1 MKVLLKR
8 INSSLIY
15 VVIFISIGFAMTKSS
30 SSEKGYENIRL
41 DISVTDL
48 DNTEASRAV
57 IEHIKKSNDLV
68 EIGSSKDE
76 QLDALYYQ
84 TADVIITIEKG
95 YADKLASGETEGLF
109 REYSVPGT
117 YSTELFDSQLN
128 RYISM
133 VNAYVAGG
141 ESVET
146 ASEKASAA
154 LSAEVETKMYNA
166 DDSGNGALSKPV
178 YYFFKYL
185 AYIFTAVLISG
196 LCPVILA
203 INKKDIRRRVN
214 CSSIS
219 TNSQLFQT
227 TLGIL
232 VYVAGLFLVIM
243 TAAAIL
249 YKSELFTARGLLAI
263 LNASVLI
270 IVAMAICLLIS
281 VIAPAEKSINMISNV
296 IALGMSFLCGVFV
309 PQDLLGS
316 SAVSIGKLLP
326 VFWYVKANNII
337 GEREGEIFSFGSVFA
352 CIGVQLAFVA
362 AIFTVSMVIAKNIR
376 QSKS

>member
-1 MKVLLKR
+1 MKVMLKR

-15 VVIFISIGFAMTKSS
+15 VVIFISIGFGMTKSS
-30 SSEKGYENIRL
+30 SSEKGYENVQL

-48 DNTEASRAV
+48 DDTEASRAV

-68 EIGSSKDE
+68 EVGSSKDE

-109 REYSVPGT
+109 KEYSVPGT
-117 YSTELFDSQLN
+117 YSAELFDSQLN

-133 VNAYVAGG
+133 ANAYVSGG

-154 LSAEVETKMYNA
+154 LSAEVETIMYNA

-203 INKKDIRRRVN
+203 MNKKDIRRRVN

-219 TNSQLFQT
+219 TSSQLFQT

-249 YKSELFTARGLLAI
+249 YKSELFTARGLLAM
-263 LNASVLI
+263 LNALVLI

-281 VIAPAEKSINMISNV
+281 VIAPAEKSISMISNV

-316 SAVSIGKLLP
+316 SAANIGKLLP
-326 VFWYVKANNII
+326 VFWYEKANNMI
-337 GEREGEIFSFGSVFA
+337 GEREGEIFSSGSVFA

-362 AIFTVSMVIAKNIR
+362 AIFAIAMVIAKNKR